1 MISIENKALE
11 AAKEKGGIFIVK
23 TLSASGGEFD
33 MDIKD
38 IVVELRDEFKGS
50 EKFFSV
56 FEYEGIKIYV
66 EKYLR
71 LHDEVRIYQKYKLP
85 LIGRIF
91 KVDGIYVKYV

>member
-1 MISIENKALE
+1 MITIEEKALE
-11 AAKEKGGIFIVK
+11 AAKEKNGVFVVK
-23 TLSASGGEFD
+23 TLSTSGGEFD
-33 MDIKD
+33 MDLKD
-38 IVVELRDEFKGS
+38 IVVELRGEFEGP

-71 LHDEVRIYQKYKLP
+71 YHDEVKIYQKYKLP
-85 LIGRIF
+85 FIGRIF